1 MGLYSKISGHFSEMA
16 SPEYIPS
23 CFLLGRGAAS
33 SVYRGLRKSLGVP
46 PEVVAIKM
54 CRDCKYV
61 DSPKLREADMMG
73 SIPPH
78 PNICRCYGKWID
90 GCGNGLIAME
100 LIDGIDLKKF
110 LEDVDP
116 DEPIAPLQIC
126 EILLQIFSA
135 IAHLHEHL
143 IFHGDIKPA
152 NIMICRPEEC
162 RTFQIKIVDFDQ
174 SWYFHSVPQISQGT
188 PLYSSPEIANAPE
201 IAHAQGASPEIAH
214 AQGDIDFKS
223 DIWAMG
229 PLILQFLTGY
239 EKPWYLRDVR
249 VRDEVVL
256 ILKTLDFAKTP
267 FPPELLQHEDP
278 NIAFLA
284 RIAQSCLALDKSER
298 PSAQYFVA
306 KLSAKI
312 AELRDA

>member
-1 MGLYSKISGHFSEMA
+1 MA
-16 SPEYIPS
+16 SSAYIRS
-23 CFLLGRGAAS
+23 CFLLGRGARP
-33 SVYRGLRKSLGVP
+33 VYRGLHKVPGVP
-46 PEVVAIKM
+46 SEVVAIKM
-54 CRDCKYV
+54 FRDCENV
-61 DSPKLREADMMG
+61 DSPKLSEADMML

-78 PNICRCYGKWID
+78 PNICRCYDKWID
-90 GCGNGLIAME
+90 GCGNGFIAME
-100 LIDGIDLKKF
+100 LIDGKNLKEF

-135 IAHLHEHL
+135 ISHLHEHL

-152 NIMICRPEEC
+152 NIMICKLKNGK
-162 RTFQIKIVDFDQ
+162 FQIKIVDFDQ
-174 SWYFHSVPQISQGT
+174 SSYFHSVPQIYQGT

-214 AQGDIDFKS
+214 AQGDIDSKS

-229 PLILQFLTGY
+229 PIILHFLTLS
-239 EKPWYLRDVR
+239 EKPWYLKNARNIG
-249 VRDEVVL
+249 EVVG
-256 ILKTLDFAKTP
+256 ILRTLDFAKTP

-284 RIAQSCLALDKSER
+284 RIAQNCLALDKSER
-298 PSAQYFVA
+298 PSAQDVVA
-306 KLSAKI
+306 ELSAKI